1 MNFCLKFTSI
11 RIDYSFFG
19 CKVYHI
25 PKVRIAGAVGFLE
38 ALQVSIGDKLR
49 PISESF
55 TLKDH
60 TFNLLRAAIL
70 DMDIYG
76 PEADL
81 RLDERKLAESL
92 GISRTPIREALARLA
107 QEDLV
112 QIVPR
117 KGVFVCRK
125 TREEI
130 LEMVVTWAA
139 LESMAARLATVHA
152 TDADLVA
159 LRKFAMK
166 HSSDAVRA
174 DIEEYSDANIK
185 FHQFILKLSGCALL
199 GETAEGLFI
208 HMRAIRRRAMGE
220 SDRAQRS
227 VVDHM
232 EIIEALVARDADL
245 ASSRVRE
252 HTMRLHAH
260 ISKTWA
266 RLEILGAA
274 KSAAT

>member
-1 MNFCLKFTSI
+1 MAI
-11 RIDYSFFG
+11 
-19 CKVYHI
+19 
-25 PKVRIAGAVGFLE
+25 GA
-38 ALQVSIGDKLR
+38 KLR

-60 TFNLLRAAIL
+60 TFKLLRAAIL
-70 DMDIYG
+70 EMDIYS
-76 PEADL
+76 PDTDL

-107 QEDLV
+107 QEELV
-112 QIVPR
+112 HIVPR

-139 LESMAARLATVHA
+139 LEGMAARLATVHA
-152 TDADLVA
+152 TDADLLA

-166 HSSDAVRA
+166 HSSDAERA

-185 FHQFILKLSGCALL
+185 FHQTILELSGCSLL
-199 GETAEGLFI
+199 GTTAEGLFI
-208 HMRAIRRRAMGE
+208 HMQAIRRRAMGE
-220 SDRAQRS
+220 SDRARKS

-232 EIIEALVARDADL
+232 EIIEALLARDADL
-245 ASSRVRE
+245 AADRVRE
-252 HTMRLHAH
+252 HTMRLHDH
-260 ISKTWA
+260 ISKTWV
-266 RLEILGAA
+266 RLETIGSLKIAVG
-274 KSAAT
+274 

>member
-1 MNFCLKFTSI
+1 
-11 RIDYSFFG
+11 
-19 CKVYHI
+19 
-25 PKVRIAGAVGFLE
+25 
-38 ALQVSIGDKLR
+38 
-49 PISESF
+49 
-55 TLKDH
+55 
-60 TFNLLRAAIL
+60 
-70 DMDIYG
+70 
-76 PEADL
+76 
-81 RLDERKLAESL
+81 
-92 GISRTPIREALARLA
+92 
-107 QEDLV
+107 
-112 QIVPR
+112 
-117 KGVFVCRK
+117 
-125 TREEI
+125 
-130 LEMVVTWAA
+130 
-139 LESMAARLATVHA
+139 MAARLATVHA

-174 DIEEYSDANIK
+174 DIEEYSDANNK

>member
-1 MNFCLKFTSI
+1 ML
-11 RIDYSFFG
+11 
-19 CKVYHI
+19 
-25 PKVRIAGAVGFLE
+25 IA
-38 ALQVSIGDKLR
+38 DKLS
-49 PISESF
+49 PIAENF

-60 TFNLLRAAIL
+60 TFSVLRAAIL
-70 DMDIYG
+70 DMDIYS
-76 PEADL
+76 PDTDL

-107 QEDLV
+107 QEELV
-112 QIVPR
+112 HIVPR

-125 TREEI
+125 TRDEI

-139 LESMAARLATVHA
+139 LESMAARLATTHA
-152 TDADLVA
+152 SDADLTS

-185 FHQFILKLSGCALL
+185 FHQKILDLSGCTLL
-199 GETAEGLFI
+199 GATADGLFI
-208 HMRAIRRRAMGE
+208 HMQAIRRRAMGE
-220 SDRAQRS
+220 SDRARKS

-245 ASSRVRE
+245 AACRVLE

-260 ISKTWA
+260 ISKTWTRFETIGSLKNTA
-266 RLEILGAA
+266 
-274 KSAAT
+274 S

>member
-1 MNFCLKFTSI
+1 M
-11 RIDYSFFG
+11 
-19 CKVYHI
+19 
-25 PKVRIAGAVGFLE
+25 
-38 ALQVSIGDKLR
+38 SIGDKLK
-49 PISESF
+49 PINENF

-60 TFNLLRAAIL
+60 TFTVLRTAIL
-70 DMDIYG
+70 DMDIYSSD
-76 PEADL
+76 ADL

-92 GISRTPIREALARLA
+92 GISRTPIREALARLS
-107 QEDLV
+107 QENLV

-125 TREEI
+125 SREEI

-139 LESMAARLATVHA
+139 LESMAARLATVNA
-152 TDADLVA
+152 TDADLQA

-166 HSSDAVRA
+166 HSSGAMRA
-174 DIEEYSDANIK
+174 DIEEYSEVNIT
-185 FHQFILKLSGCALL
+185 FHQFILKLSKCALL
-199 GETAEGLFI
+199 GETAESLFI

-220 SDRAQRS
+220 GNRALKS

-232 EIIEALVARDADL
+232 EIIEALVMRDADL

-260 ISKTWA
+260 IRDTWA
-266 RLEILGAA
+266 SLEISKAV
-274 KSAAT
+274 KSL